1 MFFKNQDESYTMID
15 PYLYNGFFGYKN
27 SYSYYDIDADKILL
41 FKKSDGK
48 YFIRYNDVYY
58 TKLQLYDDN
67 YNIMMYI
74 IPLQLR
80 IDHFYGEIHTYANND
95 RVMYIHSDNKKL
107 FRKCREIQNGITK
120 LIGINN
126 TPNFVR
132 TAIDD
137 GDEYIDVDVNKNTS
151 FVKGNPKDIKELVI
165 VLDSVIGDC
174 LKTSLVQYK
183 Y

>member
-15 PYLYNGFFGYKN
+15 PYLYDGFFGYKS
-27 SYSYYDIDADKILL
+27 SYNYYDIDADKILL

-48 YFIRYNDVYY
+48 YFIRYNDVHY
-58 TKLQLYDDN
+58 TKV
-67 YNIMMYI
+67 

-80 IDHFYGEIHTYANND
+80 IDYFYGEIHTYVNND

-107 FRKCREIQNGITK
+107 FRKGREIQNGITK

-132 TAIDD
+132 TTIDD

-151 FVKGNPKDIKELVI
+151 FVKGNRKDIKELVI